1 MPPSNQLR
9 NRLLAVLIV
18 LILLV
23 LLSSCASTTPRHVAT
38 PPLPPPPPP
47 AECTRAAL
55 VRFAPELSPLPIG
68 YAALNPDQ
76 RAIAL
81 LDLKADDTGLY
92 QSLRAQSLRC
102 AR

>member
-1 MPPSNQLR
+1 MPPSNQRR

-23 LLSSCASTTPRHVAT
+23 LLSSCASTTLRPADTPRL
-38 PPLPPPPPP
+38 PDLLPPT
-47 AECTRAAL
+47 ECTAAAL
-55 VRFAPELSPLPIG
+55 VRFAPELSPLPPG

-76 RAIAL
+76 REIAL
-81 LDLKADDTGLY
+81 LELKADDTGQY
-92 QSLRAQSLRC
+92 QLLRAQSLRC